1 MSRRP
6 GAEPTDDVVARLREG
21 AYAVPRARFDGHD
34 VLAGARRAL
43 RRRRRRQLAGAAAA
57 AALVIAATLGAA
69 TLLPGSAS
77 PPPRP
82 APSRTSAVHLRAL
95 DADADPLNLAGA
107 TAGSLSGNAGW
118 LAGLRQRVVVDERSA
133 PDAAHVRVLWAAD
146 HAGQRHALTL
156 ARKD

>member
-77 PPPRP
+77 PPPAGGDRRLAVPPPTRP

-118 LAGLRQRVVVDERSA
+118 LAGLRQRVVV
-133 PDAAHVRVLWAAD
+133 
-146 HAGQRHALTL
+146 
-156 ARKD
+156 